1 MIQKDSVVLVTLLGV
16 LALAGM
22 LAGIMNTNAPRGS
35 SSVAFSRPPP
45 PPPIPLLKPGD
56 LDRALRIVGGEP
68 PASMVPLT
76 HFDESD
82 LLRGGFNSS
91 TVTVYHLPQ
100 YDNNV
105 THPLLQPHMS
115 PDDYAKWPI
124 DFQPVAEWKYTAWLA
139 VFHGGIS
146 PDIDGPYTSTHY
158 FRTRVGCTEAY
169 FHDHP
174 EIVASPGILRG
185 YTFDSPVV
193 LMRTLWIEGYF
204 HWVLENVPRLMMV
217 RETLL
222 AHPEMRIIIS
232 YWDRPF
238 FREYLDLLGLFPQAV
253 LIPDSV
259 HVLAPQIIVPAPV
272 PCGQNV
278 PRLLL
283 EMRDVI
289 YAAMAQRGVLQETQ
303 PQPQREIVVIRRGQT
318 ARHQPRRGDGG
329 PEGAVRRYVPR
340 GRVHLALADRHDQY
354 VPPSPCDCGAAR
366 GGPDQHPL
374 HPAGNACRRIH
385 ERRPQC
391 LLCLPGGQPRAALLW
406 ISGPRGQPRE
416 LDDGRCGQSH
426 RVDRAGSS
434 RDRGQVIVFLLCLLG
449 IFQTIHRISSRFEIF
464 LPEPPPSSPV
474 SSISHPSLC

>member
-1 MIQKDSVVLVTLLGV
+1 M
-16 LALAGM
+16 
-22 LAGIMNTNAPRGS
+22 
-35 SSVAFSRPPP
+35 
-45 PPPIPLLKPGD
+45 
-56 LDRALRIVGGEP
+56 
-68 PASMVPLT
+68 
-76 HFDESD
+76 
-82 LLRGGFNSS
+82 
-91 TVTVYHLPQ
+91 
-100 YDNNV
+100 
-105 THPLLQPHMS
+105 
-115 PDDYAKWPI
+115 
-124 DFQPVAEWKYTAWLA
+124 
-139 VFHGGIS
+139 GIS

-193 LMRTLWIEGYF
+193 LMRTLEVFGLKDISIGSS
-204 HWVLENVPRLMMV
+204 VQNVPRLMMV

-303 PQPQREIVVIRRGQT
+303 PQPQREIVVIRRGGKRRVINHAEVMEALREQFGDT
-318 ARHQPRRGDGG
+318 YPVVEFTSLSLIDTINMFRRARVIVGPHGAGLTNILYTQPGTPVVEFMKDD
-329 PEGAVRRYVPR
+329 P
-340 GRVHLALADRHDQY
+340 
-354 VPPSPCDCGAAR
+354 
-366 GGPDQHPL
+366 
-374 HPAGNACRRIH
+374 NACYASLAANLGLPYYGFRVPGANH
-385 ERRPQC
+385 ENSMTVDVDKVIEWT
-391 LLCLPGGQPRAALLW
+391 GRAL
-406 ISGPRGQPRE
+406 RE
-416 LDDGRCGQSH
+416 T
-426 RVDRAGSS
+426 VAK
-434 RDRGQVIVFLLCLLG
+434 
-449 IFQTIHRISSRFEIF
+449 
-464 LPEPPPSSPV
+464 
-474 SSISHPSLC
+474 